1 MNGVLNFDNFIM
13 ESKNFGLV
21 NEDSLDDFDIDGSIA
36 KERNAA
42 SDDIKAKTAMAISK
56 TMNKMYK
63 LCEKFFAQKGMKMKQ
78 SRYSNSD
85 TYRIEYPDLGWGFTY
100 KPEDTINFLL
110 VIGSYG
116 RIAGVENSTEFL
128 KELVDFIESKI
139 KNLKCNRGWSYD
151 IWEDS
156 LSGIHGSGSLI
167 ARFGIKLK
175 DLK

>member
-1 MNGVLNFDNFIM
+1 MNGILNFDNFIM

-21 NEDSLDDFDIDGSIA
+21 NEDSLDDFDINGSIA
-36 KERNAA
+36 RERNAVPNA
-42 SDDIKAKTAMAISK
+42 VKVKTVSGISK

-63 LCEKFFAQKGMKMKQ
+63 LCDKFFEQKGVKIRYHQ
-78 SRYSNSD
+78 YSNSD